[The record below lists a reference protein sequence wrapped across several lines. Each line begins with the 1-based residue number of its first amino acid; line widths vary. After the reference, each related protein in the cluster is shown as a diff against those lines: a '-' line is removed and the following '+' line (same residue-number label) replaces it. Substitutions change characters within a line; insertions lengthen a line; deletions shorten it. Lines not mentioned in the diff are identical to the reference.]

1 MTSKKMDEMT
11 KQERIKIMESA
22 LDFIAKDFKV
32 SEESTEN
39 LLKFAKGAMMFLVS
53 DLPIST
59 SGFIANTASEIIEEL
74 EIRYENQVPIHY
86 FSDPT
91 TIQLYEVK
99 DYLSMRDKELLC
111 KARRGLRLDCL
122 DNVSKERIVETVL
135 SAYERNADQG
145 DLFRIN
151 NVTVHSKITGS
162 NKERAYIDNNGLFVL
177 DVNDFATV
185 MISMNR
191 IETLSIV

>member
-11 KQERIKIMESA
+11 KQERSEIMTSA
-22 LDFIAKDFKV
+22 LGFIAKDFKA

-39 LLKFAKGAMMFLVS
+39 LLKYAKGAMMFLVS
-53 DLPIST
+53 HLPIST
-59 SGFIANTASEIIEEL
+59 DGYIANTASEIIEEL

-99 DYLSMRDKELLC
+99 DYLSMCDRELLH
-111 KARRGLRLDCL
+111 KARCGLRLCCL
-122 DNVSKERIVETVL
+122 DEANKRRIVEAVL
-135 SAYERNADQG
+135 GAYERNAEHG

-151 NVTVHSKITGS
+151 NVTVHSKIIGL
-162 NKERAYIDNNGLFVL
+162 NKERAYINNDDLFVL

-185 MISMNR
+185 MINMSR
-191 IETLSIV
+191 IETVSIL